1 MMEDNFTMIKTK
13 TTETDITRNMVGKKT
28 TVILMTMDTLIF
40 LLQHLDFV
48 INLKNLVLK
57 LSQQTEF

>member
-1 MMEDNFTMIKTK
+1 MIKTK